1 MGRWNLSASALAL
14 AATTSISGAVGLEAT
29 RSSTDGGL
37 SYTFAYTLDSSAS
50 SLYLALP
57 SCNSYNLD
65 AAQSMTHP
73 DGQKMDVRELNSSN
87 NFTFSVFENTR
98 TIQVPW
104 FDSEG
109 NKGTIDAPGCDVLP
123 ALVCN
128 PRSITVEGTDLNCY
142 EGNVLL
148 SLNPVGSSG
157 FNSVQWATTTS
168 GVTIDDSSTV
178 VTTARF
184 QYSSFV
190 SSVSVQLTL
199 TDENN
204 YSKDCNFSFSVAD
217 TVPPTLSGDLSNNY
231 TVSCEDV
238 PVPVTLTASDNCA
251 AETTITAQANFTPS
265 GTATSGTGTYE
276 YVYTAEDE
284 ANTTVFT
291 KTVSVVDGV
300 PPTLVGV
307 PELSSA
313 SCGEVPAP
321 CEVTATDTCT
331 ANSIAVNFEENTE
344 TSDNCS
350 YKLIRSWTAID
361 EDGNENKQEKTI
373 VVTDGEAPFFVGVP
387 EVSSS
392 YASCDSSNNEDDLP
406 LLEVSDLCS
415 TGSEL
420 TPIEKTVV
428 SNSGTVNQDNVVEV
442 VYSYTS
448 RDLCGLGAS
457 YEHTLNIYDDSPP
470 VISGVDEDKTVEM
483 NSDVNPT
490 SLFCSP
496 VAVDN
501 CTLASDNLSAPLDS
515 SICNSNSCECVYTRR
530 FFASDQYNNQVFAE
544 QNITVKDT
552 TPPKFTGTDTPAAIT
567 AECDSIPS
575 FDVNCY
581 DAATGLTW
589 DAVEDVLTNSD
600 GSKKNYTWTC
610 TDSCSLSVTKKTE
623 VTIRDTTPP
632 AFVTVQ
638 DNFEMDCSQLT
649 TNEANGS
656 KSVISDSTSLLEF
669 IPTPSI
675 IENCGGTLNDFSATS
690 TYSLNDCRNDNCQIE
705 ATYQAVDQSLNESS
719 VTITVTVTDT
729 TPPTLTDYGSGTQ
742 TVECSDLASFLLE
755 QPTAEDD
762 CTENSSVGV
771 NEEFLS
777 VRELDANDNTPSCAD
792 NTEKSRKWTATDASG
807 NQSTTTRMA
816 YVRDTTPPVFVLS
829 TLPETESFDT
839 CGSEPVFSEQI
850 SAIQYSDNCTSTGSI
865 TTSNKNE
872 LQTITDDC
880 VGKAIY
886 HNEFVITDECGNAT
900 THQWTITTIDITSP
914 TFTTPGALPSYQQ
927 FFTEQGFKNPIA
939 DDTIQITEAC
949 SPDLV
954 DMQYVENTVSSK
966 STCDYTL
973 SRDWNP
979 QDDCGNAVNS
989 HSVTYVVKD
998 NTPPALN
1005 DVVDSTRACLC
1016 DDSDCLAI
1024 PAVKPTFKDCA
1035 LSDPNPCNAENLCEE
1050 DFTAQVEIIN
1060 IENENVCTGTY
1071 KYKERYYYV
1080 DYSQNMSESFT
1091 TVTVTDNSP
1100 PTLSNVAADVTL
1112 ECLTDPN
1119 PYFITAN
1126 AEDNCDN
1133 NLPAVTGSITSGNTN
1148 FGGDLVYTY
1157 QIQDDCGNKQ
1167 SHLTTV
1173 TYVDTVPPV
1182 MSATDKT
1189 VECPALDVSS
1199 INMLTHSC
1207 TDACTDAHPDFDV
1220 DIVHTIVHD
1229 AGTDASV
1236 EKWLD
1241 KYAVTYTCTD
1251 GQGLKHSVVN
1261 TLTVEDLTPPQFLA
1275 DDANYTPSLSYSCDN
1290 IDFNPTVGYQD
1301 TCTATSEIQ
1310 FDMSSE
1316 RKDGD
1321 SLYEYTIERVYTIV
1335 DESGNTTAFD
1345 QTATV
1350 YDQSPPTL
1358 TVVAEDNSYQCAYVD
1373 FEDTTGTVTVEDNCS
1388 AEDAIT
1394 VILTETPTMT
1404 CIHDGEVV
1412 RHWTAYDE
1420 AGNEST
1426 FVQTVKI
1433 LNTVPPTLVVKP
1445 DSETKEWD
1453 EWRDN
1458 YTLPTF
1464 SAVNDCGD
1472 TLTVQSGD
1480 DSKTLSNS
1488 CPTTYDNTKTIFVVD
1503 ACGLRT
1509 EHSWIQTAID
1519 NTPPGLLFKSDSEDT
1534 SLLGGNVY
1542 TYTTTYECEG
1552 LTTTFP
1558 TFTATKSSSDNQ
1570 HIDFADSLTI
1580 DYTNLNDMILDLDVQ
1595 PEDDCKF
1602 LREKWVVT
1610 DCANNSV
1617 TYTRDENVEDTV
1629 PPVLV
1634 WPNDTAPVDQT
1645 YDCAYEV
1652 PADQV
1657 AVTATYSDLCST
1669 RATVTIVPDL
1679 NPTDKDIFMNKWSY
1693 SASDDCGKSVS
1704 YEYSITVSDT
1714 TPPLYYWGSDGAA
1727 AEPADITAEANAVPD
1742 RIECKYGDNCLAA
1755 DQSTRLPCTATTE
1768 TLSQTTSTSY
1778 VLKHCFT
1785 MPDQNGANPGQKCYQ
1800 VDISDNSPPTLENLP
1815 DENISVE
1822 GTMEWPIPVQA
1833 VTCKDDMAASI
1844 PVVYNEEETWRHH
1857 LAEIRQFN
1865 VERTWECT
1873 DVDGNIDIFTQTIEV
1888 LDKVMSEFN
1897 CVPLGTTITCD
1908 DTETDAKVEAAS
1920 ALLTNSTEGCSW
1932 EPIDAQRTIDSLVEE
1947 TTAQKCA
1954 NDYTKV
1960 FTYTVYD
1967 VVSNSVVQTQTI
1979 KVEDATAPV
1988 FDADELSAIES
1999 GNSAS
2004 AQDWCNLRAPGVLT
2018 AKDACNYETTTVV
2031 RTTEVSYPKDGHSTH
2046 PDDGGSNYNI
2056 KYIYTTEDECGNADT
2071 YEYTDIVR
2079 DLTPPKMTCGDSRSS
2094 HDFCLSSVTVE
2105 CDGATPPPGPDS
2117 YTGDD
2122 GSYSNCGALTTEAN
2136 VVIVT
2141 NPSDSAATV
2150 QSTTYAG
2157 CNDVAHV
2164 YTYDVVA
2171 TDASG
2176 NQKSQTH
2183 VVNYTDTTPPTV
2195 VLVPETETARNAK
2208 IACTFDPSLDDYS
2221 AYRPY
2226 VTCTDACGTCNTVFT
2241 ENASYDNNSSIIS
2254 NHAYVT
2260 EWEVTWTVTD
2270 QCGFE
2275 SSHVQ
2280 TLTKVDDTTPPVID
2294 TTEVQ
2299 SYTVE
2304 AHIDNKCGGTYGRCV
2319 GLDDKRYCDAD
2330 NGVCTSDGNFKG
2342 TSAFDQI
2349 EVLDVTD
2356 DCFRNTESVTVTN
2369 RLVEISKNDCTAV
2382 YTNTWVVNDD
2392 SGNQTSHVQT
2402 ITITDTTP
2410 PTFDSSP
2417 GPWTFNCEDSAQI
2430 DTTAPSASDVATGS
2444 GYVVQVEK
2452 TPTMLNQCSDNHYI
2466 EKYTYVA
2473 TDKCGLTSTYMT
2485 SLTVEDNEDPTYN
2498 WHFNESLLE
2507 QCAPP
2512 TAADLCSQEFE
2523 FKDNCAT
2530 FDCSESVM
2538 DYVQETLAYTNKHD
2552 YSIKRTWTVYDN
2564 SKDSSCANNAT
2575 KEVVYVVNDTE
2586 KANCSAQAHTLNC
2599 EDDVPAPNEDDV
2611 SCTDNCTAVEELT
2624 IVTDGADV
2632 TNALSGNEFEVVRSW
2647 LITDVAGNETSIKQT
2662 FTFEDVT
2669 PPTIILPSYENFHYS
2684 VHDYLPILDGNNR
2697 YYADCNITEMETDF
2711 ETFIEANVDD
2721 NCDAAITVDYNFSMA
2736 SPMQQC
2742 SSADIVNK
2750 VKTVTASDD
2759 NGNTSTKTVNLVS
2772 QDYSPPTFTSTEITL
2787 NRAVDKFY
2795 LSATKQENDKKLSGP
2810 GVLVLT
2816 GVNAEDCASNANDYT
2831 EKRFSYNAD
2840 TSSCEILVDGTQA
2853 WTTST
2858 STGSYI
2864 VTIGSEVD
2872 NLSGEELVGGQTSW
2886 ESLSES
2892 IAFKWTDELVKAP
2905 HFTTDDCDTQVH
2917 VDVTMQ
2923 QIYALSD
2930 TCGLQRTYTYVA
2942 TDDCGNTATQTGMRM
2957 AVDNTPPKL
2966 IGVPAPQFDN
2976 QCPSIDDEAQSSAF
2990 TVTADDNNDVF
3001 TDATVTHSSRTNTC
3015 DNSFTVDYT
3024 WRAEDLCGNVTTSVV
3039 KFTHTDNSPPLIEHA
3054 QGSGITLEC
3063 SDTFNYMKAVSKDA
3077 NCGGEQHIG
3086 TDDAFGNVYYD
3097 NSLLGSTY
3105 TSLVDVQVG
3114 TGLTEFTLENRYSD
3128 TDDCGN
3134 SSSYVQTLTVV
3145 DTTPPQFTSSTLP
3158 ESEIDVQC
3166 TSDDNSAWP
3175 EATDNCEFNGDVTR
3189 TTEISNEMCTHREKR
3204 VHTWQVSDQAGN
3216 IATYKQ
3222 TVNIFDNTP
3231 PAFDAFTTEAT
3242 WECSSKGSHPVPTY
3256 SDVCSGDI
3264 IYVAVP
3270 EKPTPACENNYY
3282 ESTLYTITDVCG
3294 NQTTATFSAL
3304 IEDTTAPTFD
3314 ITPSDTTVSI
3324 ENIATSWP
3332 GEISA
3337 SDNCSGS
3344 TNVVFTENI
3353 SNVVCPHTF
3362 TLNRK
3367 WETDDC
3373 TSANA
3378 TSVTQTVDV
3387 RDTAPP
3393 VITPTNSNPISTVD
3407 SMEYGTKVSAYD
3419 IIDSFDFEITD
3430 NSNGDIVI
3438 THTENITANSNMD
3451 GKVGC
3456 AMTVEYTLEAVDE
3469 CANSASYVFTV
3480 QVEDNTPPEF
3490 NDYPD
3495 DMQIEID
3502 ESIPACTL
3510 TVVNDCKAITPSY
3523 SQETVNG
3530 NIERTWTATDGV
3542 NSTSYTQTIFISDTS
3557 PPRFTHLP
3565 EDATV
3570 ECDCTAK
3577 LDTAAKVAAVDN
3589 DASNSTPTVQYSSDT
3604 FADSGNNYRI
3614 VHTWTT
3620 SDLANN
3626 SNSYSQT
3633 ITVLDTTPPTLIN
3646 LDDPQGTLPE
3656 VDKKSDC
3663 SVFIPELQIDA
3674 EDACD
3679 ASVVAVPNIN
3689 STKLD
3694 EAPCGTYTI
3703 TREYSAVDENGHSSS
3718 WVQTVNIADE
3728 KAPTCDSCS
3737 EEICLYP
3744 NNKTITF
3751 SKDEL
3756 FNDRV
3761 KDDCSGVSVQLL
3773 SCVDEY
3779 GDDANCVVNGD
3790 NVTITG
3796 TRVNDE
3802 DTTYYVQATGT
3813 DGCSQQANFFRSVKV
3828 YDVATTLTKNCL
3840 EPKN

>member
-29 RSSTDGGL
+29 RSSNDGGL

-57 SCNSYNLD
+57 SCNTYNLD
-65 AAQSMTHP
+65 AAQSTAHP
-73 DGQKMDVRELNSSN
+73 DGQKMDVHVLNSGN
-87 NFTFSVFENTR
+87 NFTFTVFDNTR

-104 FDSEG
+104 FDSDG
-109 NKGTIDAPGCDVLP
+109 NKGTIDAPGCDALP

-128 PRSITVEGTDLNCY
+128 PQTITVEGTDLNCY
-142 EGNVLL
+142 DGNVLI

-157 FNSVQWATTTS
+157 YNSVQWATTTS

-190 SSVSVQLTL
+190 SSVSVQLTI

-204 YSKDCNFSFSVAD
+204 YSKDCNFSYSVAD
-217 TVPPTLSGDLSNNY
+217 TVPPTFSGDLSNNY

-251 AETTITAQANFTPS
+251 AETIITAQANFTPS
-265 GTATSGTGTYE
+265 GTSTSGTGTYE
-276 YVYTAEDE
+276 YVYTAQDE
-284 ANTTVFT
+284 ANTSVFT
-291 KTVSVVDGV
+291 KTVNVVDSV

-307 PELSSA
+307 PELDSA
-313 SCGEVPAP
+313 SCGEVPAA

-331 ANSIAVNFEENTE
+331 SSSLTVTFDENTE
-344 TSDNCS
+344 ATDNCS
-350 YKLIRSWTAID
+350 YKLIRSWTATD

-387 EVSSS
+387 ELSSS
-392 YASCDSSNNEDDLP
+392 YASCESSNNEDDLP

-415 TGSEL
+415 TSSEL

-428 SNSGTVNQDNVVEV
+428 SNSGSVNPDGVVVV

-470 VISGVDEDKTVEM
+470 VISGVDDDKTVEK
-483 NSDVNPT
+483 NSDVDPT

-501 CTLASDNLSAPLDS
+501 CSNTTVNENEDANCDA
-515 SICNSNSCECVYTRR
+515 NSCECVYTKT
-530 FFASDQYNNQVFAE
+530 FTTSDQYNNQVEAA

-552 TPPKFTGTDTPAAIT
+552 TPPKFTGTDTPAFMT
-567 AECDSIPS
+567 VECDSVPS

-581 DAATGLTW
+581 DAATGSSW
-589 DAVEDVLTNSD
+589 DAVVDSQTQGDKTTYS
-600 GSKKNYTWTC
+600 WTC
-610 TDSCSLSVTKKTE
+610 TDACNLSATKTTE
-623 VTIRDTTPP
+623 VTIVDTTPP

-649 TNEANGS
+649 NEANGS
-656 KSVISDSTSLLEF
+656 KSAVSDSTSLLEF

-675 IENCGGTLNDFSATS
+675 IENCGDTTDDFSATS
-690 TYSLNDCRNDNCQIE
+690 TYALNDCRNDNCQIE
-705 ATYQAVDQSLNESS
+705 AVYRATDQYNNESS

-729 TPPTLTDYGSGTQ
+729 TPPTLTDYGSGTE
-742 TVECSDLASFLLE
+742 TVECSELASFLLL

-762 CTENSSVGV
+762 CTENSAVDV
-771 NEEFLS
+771 QEEFLS
-777 VRELDANDNTPSCAD
+777 VRELDASDNTPSCAD

-816 YVRDTTPPVFVLS
+816 YVRDTTPPDFVS
-829 TLPETESFDT
+829 TTLPDSESFDT
-839 CGSEPVFSEQI
+839 CGSEPDFSAQLA
-850 SAIQYSDNCTSTGSI
+850 AIQYSDNCTSTGSI

-886 HNEFVITDECGNAT
+886 HNEFVITDECGNAS

-914 TFTTPGALPSYQQ
+914 TFTTPDDLPSYQEY
-927 FFTEQGFKNPIA
+927 FTASGFSNPIA
-939 DDTIQITEAC
+939 DDSIPVTEAC
-949 SPDLV
+949 SPDDV
-954 DMQYVENTVSSK
+954 DMQYVENTVTSK

-979 QDDCGNAVNS
+979 TDDCGNAVNS

-1005 DVVDSTRACLC
+1005 DVVNANRSCLC
-1016 DDSDCLAI
+1016 DDLDCLAI

-1035 LSDPNPCNAENLCEE
+1035 LSDSNPCNAENLCEE
-1050 DFTAQVEIIN
+1050 DSTALVEIIN

-1071 KYKERYYYV
+1071 KYKERYYHV
-1080 DYSQNMSESFT
+1080 DYSQNMSEAFT
-1091 TVTVTDNSP
+1091 TVTVTDTAP
-1100 PTLSNVAADVTL
+1100 PSLSNYADDVTL

-1133 NLPAVTGSITSGNTN
+1133 TLPAVTGSITSGNRN
-1148 FGGDLVYTY
+1148 FGGDLLYTY
-1157 QIQDDCGNKQ
+1157 QIQDDCGNAE
-1167 SHLTTV
+1167 SHVTTV
-1173 TYVDTVPPV
+1173 SYVDTVPPV

-1189 VECPALDVSS
+1189 VECPALDVTS
-1199 INMLTHSC
+1199 INMLTNTC

-1261 TLTVEDLTPPQFLA
+1261 TLTVEDLTPPQFS
-1275 DDANYTPSLSYSCDN
+1275 DSDPNYTPTLSYSCDAVVH
-1290 IDFNPTVGYQD
+1290 DPTVGYSD
-1301 TCTATSEIQ
+1301 TCTATSDID
-1310 FDMSSE
+1310 FDMTSE

-1321 SLYEYTIERVYTIV
+1321 SLHEYTIERVYTIV
-1335 DESGNTTAFD
+1335 DESGNTTTFD

-1350 YDQSPPTL
+1350 YDDVPPVL
-1358 TVVAEDNSYQCAYVD
+1358 TVVAEDNSYQCAFVD
-1373 FEDTTGTVTVEDNCS
+1373 FEDTSGTVTVEDNCS
-1388 AEDAIT
+1388 AEEAIT
-1394 VILTETPTMT
+1394 VILTETPNMI

-1426 FVQTVKI
+1426 FAQTVRI
-1433 LNTVPPTLVVKP
+1433 LNTVPPTLEVKP

-1453 EWRDN
+1453 EWRDF
-1458 YTLPTF
+1458 YSLPTF
-1464 SAVNDCGD
+1464 SAVNDCLD
-1472 TLTVQSGD
+1472 TLTVQSGSD
-1480 DSKTLSNS
+1480 TKTLSNS
-1488 CPTTYDNTKTIFVVD
+1488 CATTYDNTKTIFVVD

-1509 EHSWIQTAID
+1509 EHSWTQTAID
-1519 NTPPGLLFKSDSEDT
+1519 NTPPELLFKSNSEDT
-1534 SLLGGNVY
+1534 SSLGGSVY
-1542 TYTTTYECEG
+1542 SYTPTYECEG

-1558 TFTATKSSSDNQ
+1558 TFTASKSSSDNQ

-1580 DYTNLNDMILDLDVQ
+1580 DYTNLNELIMDLDNS
-1595 PEDDCKF
+1595 PEIDCKF
-1602 LREKWVVT
+1602 LRERWVVT
-1610 DCANNSV
+1610 DCADNSV
-1617 TYTRDENVEDTV
+1617 TYNRNETVTDTV
-1629 PPVLV
+1629 PPVLT
-1634 WPNDTAPVDQT
+1634 WPNDTAPVNQT

-1657 AVTATYSDLCST
+1657 AVTATYSDLCSS
-1669 RATVTIVPDL
+1669 RATVTMLPDL
-1679 NPTDKDIFMNKWSY
+1679 NPTDKDIFVNTWSY
-1693 SASDDCGKSVS
+1693 SASDDCGLSVS
-1704 YEYSITVSDT
+1704 YEYSITVNDT

-1727 AEPADITAEANAVPD
+1727 AEPVSITAEANDVPE

-1755 DQSTRLPCTATTE
+1755 DQSTRLPCVATTE
-1768 TLSQTTSTSY
+1768 TLSQTTATSY
-1778 VLKHCFT
+1778 VVEHCFT
-1785 MPDQNGANPGQKCYQ
+1785 MPDQNGVNPGEKCYQ

-1833 VTCKDDMAASI
+1833 VTCQDDMAGSI
-1844 PVVYNEEETWRHH
+1844 PVVYNEEETWRHA

-1873 DVDGNIDIFTQTIEV
+1873 DVDGNVDIFTQTIEV
-1888 LDKVMSEFN
+1888 LDKVMSDFN

-1908 DTETDAKVEAAS
+1908 DTETDEKIVAAS

-1979 KVEDATAPV
+1979 KVEDTAAPV
-1988 FDADELSAIES
+1988 FNADELSAIEG

-2018 AKDACNYETTTVV
+2018 AKDACNYDTTTVV
-2031 RTTEVSYPKDGHSTH
+2031 RTTEVTYPREGYSTH
-2046 PDDGGSNYNI
+2046 PDEGGSNYNI
-2056 KYIYTTEDECGNADT
+2056 KYIYTTEDECGNANT
-2071 YEYTDIVR
+2071 YQYTDIVR
-2079 DLTPPKMTCGDSRSS
+2079 DFTPPKMTCGDTRTSQ
-2094 HDFCLSSVTVE
+2094 DFCESSVTVE
-2105 CDGATPPPGPDS
+2105 CNGATPPSGPDS

-2122 GSYSNCGALTTEAN
+2122 GSYDNCGALTTEAN
-2136 VVIVT
+2136 VSFVT
-2141 NPSDSAATV
+2141 NPTNSAAIV

-2157 CNDVAHV
+2157 CNDFAHV
-2164 YTYDVVA
+2164 YTYEVVA

-2176 NQKSQTH
+2176 NEKSQTH

-2195 VLVPETETARNAK
+2195 VLVPETENSRNAN
-2208 IACTFDPSLDDYS
+2208 IACTFDPLHDDYS
-2221 AYRPY
+2221 RYEAY
-2226 VTCTDACGTCNTVFT
+2226 VTCTDACGTCNTVLT
-2241 ENASYDNNSSIIS
+2241 EKAEYSPNPSIIS
-2254 NHAYVT
+2254 NHNYVT
-2260 EWEVTWTVTD
+2260 EWELTWTVTD

-2280 TLTKVDDTTPPVID
+2280 TLTKGDDTTPPVIMD
-2294 TTEVQ
+2294 TDEVQ

-2319 GLDDKRYCDAD
+2319 GLDDKRYCDAV
-2330 NGVCTSDGNFKG
+2330 NGVCTSNGIFKG
-2342 TSAFDQI
+2342 SSNFDQI

-2356 DCFRNTESVTVTN
+2356 ECFRGTESVTVTN
-2369 RLVEISKNDCTAV
+2369 RLVEVSKNDCTAV

-2444 GYVVQVEK
+2444 DYVIQVSK
-2452 TPTMLNQCSDNHYI
+2452 TPSMLNQCSDNHYI

-2473 TDKCGLTSTYMT
+2473 TDKCGLTSTHIT
-2485 SLTVEDNEDPTYN
+2485 TLTVQDNEDPTYDWN
-2498 WHFNESLLE
+2498 FNESLLE

-2512 TAADLCSQEFE
+2512 TVADLCSSDFV
-2523 FKDNCAT
+2523 FRDNCAT
-2530 FDCSESVM
+2530 FDCSESVF
-2538 DYVQETLAYTNKHD
+2538 DFSQETLAHTNKHD

-2564 SKDSSCANNAT
+2564 SKDSSCANSAT

-2586 KANCSAQAHTLNC
+2586 KANCSAQPYTLNC
-2599 EDDVPAPNEDDV
+2599 EDNMPGPDEDDV
-2611 SCTDNCTAVEELT
+2611 SCSDNCTAVEELT
-2624 IVTDGADV
+2624 VVIDGADV

-2662 FTFEDVT
+2662 FTFEDVS
-2669 PPTIILPSYENFHYS
+2669 PPTITLPGTDFHYS
-2684 VHDYLPILDGNNR
+2684 VHDYLFVADGDAH
-2697 YYADCNITEMETDF
+2697 YYADCDIAEMEADLEF
-2711 ETFIEANVDD
+2711 FIEENVAD
-2721 NCDAAITVDYNFSMA
+2721 NCDDAITVDYDFSMQT
-2736 SPMQQC
+2736 PMQTC
-2742 SSADIVNK
+2742 SPAL
-2750 VKTVTASDD
+2750 VKKHKIITASDD
-2759 NGNTSTKTVNLVS
+2759 NGNTISINAKLVS
-2772 QDYSPPTFTSTEITL
+2772 WDHSPPTFTSTGITL
-2787 NRAVDKFY
+2787 DRDVSKFY
-2795 LSATKQENDKKLSGP
+2795 LSATKQENDKKLSGL
-2810 GVLVLT
+2810 GVIAVTL
-2816 GVNAEDCASNANDYT
+2816 NAEDCASNANDYAA
-2831 EKRFSYNAD
+2831 KRFSFNPV
-2840 TSSCEILVDGTQA
+2840 TSSCEILVDGNQA

-2858 STGSYI
+2858 STGSYV
-2864 VTIGSEVD
+2864 VTIGNEVD

-2892 IAFKWTDELVKAP
+2892 IAFKWTNEVVKAP
-2905 HFTTDDCDTQVH
+2905 HFTSDDCDTQVH
-2917 VDVTMQ
+2917 VDISV
-2923 QIYALSD
+2923 ID
-2930 TCGLQRTYTYVA
+2930 TRSSCKEQRMYTYVA
-2942 TDDCGNTATQTGMRM
+2942 TDNCGNTTTQVGMRE
-2957 AVDNTPPKL
+2957 AQDNSPPKL
-2966 IGVPAPQFDN
+2966 VGVPAPQFDN
-2976 QCPSIDDEAQSSAF
+2976 LCPSIDDEAQSSAF
-2990 TVTADDNNDVF
+2990 TVTADDNSDDNVN
-3001 TDATVTHSSRTNTC
+3001 ATVSHSARNFDC

-3039 KFTHTDNSPPLIEHA
+3039 KFTHTDNSPPVIEHA
-3054 QGSGITLEC
+3054 QGSEITLEC
-3063 SDTFNYMKAVSKDA
+3063 SDTFNYMKALSKDSA
-3077 NCGGEQHIG
+3077 CGGEVHIG
-3086 TDDAFGNVYYD
+3086 TEDAFGNVYHD

-3105 TSLVDVQVG
+3105 TNLVDVQNGV
-3114 TGLTEFTLENRYSD
+3114 GLTEFTLENRYSD
-3128 TDDCGN
+3128 IDDCNN
-3134 SSSYVQTLTVV
+3134 SSSYVQTITVV
-3145 DTTPPQFTSSTLP
+3145 DTTPPQFTANTLP

-3175 EATDNCEFNGDVTR
+3175 VATDNCEFIGDVTR
-3189 TTEISNEMCTHREKR
+3189 TTEISNSMCTHREKR

-3231 PAFDAFTTEAT
+3231 PAFDDFTTEAT
-3242 WECSSKGSHPVPTY
+3242 WQCSSKGSHPVPTY

-3294 NQTTATFSAL
+3294 NQATATFSAL
-3304 IEDTTAPTFD
+3304 IEDTTSPTFD
-3314 ITPSDTTVSI
+3314 ITPSDATVSI

-3337 SDNCSGS
+3337 ADNCSGS

-3353 SNVVCPHTF
+3353 SDAVCPHTF

-3373 TSANA
+3373 TSANG
-3378 TSVTQTVDV
+3378 TSVTQTVKV

-3393 VITPTNSNPISTVD
+3393 VITPTNSSPISTVD
-3407 SMEYGTKVSAYD
+3407 SMEYGTKITAYD

-3430 NSNGDIVI
+3430 NSNGDIVV
-3438 THTENITANSNMD
+3438 THTENITANSNMA
-3451 GKVGC
+3451 GNVGC
-3456 AMTVEYTLEAVDE
+3456 DMTVVYTLEAVDE
-3469 CANSASYVFTV
+3469 CANSASFVFTV
-3480 QVEDNTPPEF
+3480 VVEDNTPPEL
-3490 NDYPD
+3490 NDYPENV
-3495 DMQIEID
+3495 QIEID

-3510 TVVNDCKAITPSY
+3510 TVVNDCKAITPAY
-3523 SQETVNG
+3523 SQQTVNG
-3530 NIERTWTATDGV
+3530 NIERTWTATDGS
-3542 NSTSYTQTIFISDTS
+3542 NITSHTQTIVVVDTT

-3565 EDATV
+3565 ENATV

-3577 LDTAAKVAAVDN
+3577 LDTPTNIAAVDN
-3589 DASNSTPTVQYSSDT
+3589 DASNSTPDVQYSSAT
-3604 FADSGNNYRI
+3604 LAQGGNNYRI

-3620 SDLANN
+3620 SDSANN
-3626 SNSYSQT
+3626 ETSYSQT
-3633 ITVLDTTPPTLIN
+3633 IAVIDTTPPTLIN
-3646 LDDPQGTLPE
+3646 LDDPNGTLPTG
-3656 VDKKSDC
+3656 DKNSDC

-3679 ASVVAVPNIN
+3679 AGVVAVPSIS
-3689 STKLD
+3689 STQAN

-3718 WVQTVNIADE
+3718 WVQTVNVADE

-3744 NNKTITF
+3744 NDKSITF
-3751 SKDEL
+3751 TTDEL
-3756 FNDRV
+3756 FKDRV
-3761 KDDCSGVSVQLL
+3761 KDDCSGVTLELL
-3773 SCVDEY
+3773 SCADQY
-3779 GDDANCVVNGD
+3779 GDSSNCVVNGD

-3796 TRVNDE
+3796 TRVNGE
-3802 DTTYYVQATGT
+3802 DTTYFVQAQGT
-3813 DGCSQQANFFRSVKV
+3813 DGCSQQANFHRSVKV
-3828 YDVATTLTKNCL
+3828 YDVDTTLTMNCL